1 MDTIWTPKKILEML
15 FLFQKIFEKKSA
27 NYQSVFFE
35 KYFWIQISLSNRC
48 SCIGK
53 NHGTDIF

>member
-27 NYQSVFFE
+27 NYQSVFF
-35 KYFWIQISLSNRC
+35 
-48 SCIGK
+48 
-53 NHGTDIF
+53 